1 MIGAKVIV
9 VWIWSELL
17 FSMSS
22 FTIYYETQ
30 SDIRGKSYCHFN
42 FLGASVFNY
51 ERLDI
56 SRDWI
61 RHPRKTFLS
70 LEFAQSFCYQYQAS
84 RYITG
89 LKRTSELKFIGFW
102 ICYELLFPITS
113 ISIYYG
119 TQSDIR
125 VKIYCRLNCLRAS
138 VFNFEHLNIL
148 RDAIRHPSKNLL
160 SIEFAHNFGIQFRVS
175 RHITGLNRTSE

>member
-1 MIGAKVIV
+1 
-9 VWIWSELL
+9 
-17 FSMSS
+17 MSS
-22 FTIYYETQ
+22 FTIYYGTQ
-30 SDIRGKSYCHFN
+30 SDIRVKSYCHFN

-56 SRDWI
+56 LRDWI

-70 LEFAQSFCYQYQAS
+70 LEFAQSFWFQYQAS

-89 LKRTSELKFIGFW
+89 LNRTSELKFNGVW

-113 ISIYYG
+113 ASIYYG

-125 VKIYCRLNCLRAS
+125 DISYFFLHLLRAY
-138 VFNFEHLNIL
+138 VFNSEHLDIL
-148 RDAIRHPSKNLL
+148 RNTIVHPSKRLL
-160 SIEFAHNFGIQFRVS
+160 LLEFAKRLCFQFRVS
-175 RHITGLNRTSE
+175 QYIMGHNRTSE